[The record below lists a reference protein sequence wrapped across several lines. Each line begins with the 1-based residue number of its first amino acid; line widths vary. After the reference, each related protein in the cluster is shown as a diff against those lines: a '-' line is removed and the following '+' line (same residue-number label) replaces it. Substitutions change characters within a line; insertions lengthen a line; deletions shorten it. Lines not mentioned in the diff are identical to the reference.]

1 MAEDFEQKIRV
12 LIVDDIPETR
22 ENVRKLLYFERDI
35 EVVGAAVDGTEGIEL
50 AKKLR
55 PDIVLMDINMPD
67 IDGISAT
74 QSICQ
79 SVPEVQVIMMSV
91 QGETDY
97 LRRSMLAGA
106 REFLVKP
113 FSADELIASIRRV
126 YQLKPKMAP
135 VQPGAPR
142 PPSTAGR
149 REYEAVVTA
158 RQGRIISVYS
168 PKGGS
173 GCSTIS
179 VNLAIALR
187 NLNNGE
193 DRVALVD
200 GDLQFG
206 DIAVLLN
213 MQATRTIADLV
224 PYIDNLDIDLL
235 SDMMLT
241 HSSGM
246 KILLAPP
253 RPDTAEMVTAEHV
266 REILENLK
274 PLYDYIVVD
283 TSTFLDDVVLTTM
296 EMSDQILLIVT
307 PDIPTIKNAKLL
319 LELLEAL
326 DHIDRTK
333 LVINKVSRSDGIT
346 DKDIMSHIKHSVWA
360 SIPRDNGS
368 VVAAANQGIPLIIG
382 RQKSPV
388 ARGIVQLADL
398 IDTETAEAE
407 KALQKAAHA
416 AGEPGSR
423 TLLGRI
429 FG

>member
-1 MAEDFEQKIRV
+1 MAQDWEEKIRV

-35 EVVGAAVDGTEGIEL
+35 EVAGAAVDGTEGIEL
-50 AKKLR
+50 ARKLR

-74 QSICQ
+74 QAISE
-79 SVPEVQVIMMSV
+79 SVPEVQIIMMSV

-135 VQPGAPR
+135 VQPEILHPE
-142 PPSTAGR
+142 PVAGR
-149 REYEAVVTA
+149 GYEAAVTTEEA
-158 RQGRIISVYS
+158 QIIAIYS

-173 GCSTIS
+173 GCSTIAA
-179 VNLAIALR
+179 NLAIVLKDS
-187 NLNNGE
+187 G

-213 MQATRTIADLV
+213 LQANRTIANLV
-224 PYIDNLDIDLL
+224 PLMDNLDTELL
-235 SDMMLT
+235 NDMMLS
-241 HSSGM
+241 HPSGM

-253 RPDTAEMVTAEHV
+253 RPDTAEVVTADDM
-266 REILENLK
+266 RQILNNLK
-274 PLYDYIVVD
+274 LTYDYVVVD
-283 TSTFLDDVVLTTM
+283 TSSFLDDVILTILET
-296 EMSDQILLIVT
+296 SDQILVVMT
-307 PDIPTIKNAKLL
+307 PDIPTIKNARVF
-319 LELLEAL
+319 LEVLEAL
-326 DHIDRTK
+326 DHLDKAK
-333 LVINKVSRSDGIT
+333 LVINKVGRNDGIA
-346 DKDIMSHIKHSVWA
+346 DKDIMAHIKHTIWA
-360 SIPRDNGS
+360 SIPRDNGT
-368 VVAAANQGIPLIIG
+368 VAAAANQGIPLVIG
-382 RQKSPV
+382 WKKSPV
-388 ARGIVQLADL
+388 AKGITHLAELMDA
-398 IDTETAEAE
+398 ERTAETERARKE
-407 KALQKAAHA
+407 PAKT
-416 AGEPGSR
+416 AGETRRR

>member
-1 MAEDFEQKIRV
+1 MAEQFESAIRV

-35 EVVGAAVDGTEGIEL
+35 EVVGAAANGTEGIEL
-50 AKKLR
+50 ARKLR

-74 QSICQ
+74 QTISE
-79 SVPEVQVIMMSV
+79 SVPEVQIIMMSV

-126 YQLKPKMAP
+126 YELRPKMAP
-135 VQPGAPR
+135 VQPEVPQ
-142 PPSTAGR
+142 PQPTAGR
-149 REYEAVVTA
+149 PGYGPGVTA
-158 RQGRIISVYS
+158 REGQIITVYG

-173 GCSTIS
+173 GCSTIA
-179 VNLAIALR
+179 VNLAIAL
-187 NLNNGE
+187 E
-193 DRVALVD
+193 DSENKVSLVD

-213 MQATRTIADLV
+213 LPPTRTIADLV
-224 PYIDNLDIDLL
+224 PYVDNLDVDLL

-241 HSSGM
+241 HPSGM

-253 RPDTAEMVTAEHV
+253 RPDTAETVTAEHV
-266 REILENLK
+266 REILQHLK
-274 PLYDYIVVD
+274 PLYDYTVVD
-283 TSTFLDDVVLTTM
+283 TSSFLDDVVLTIL
-296 EMSDQILLIVT
+296 ELSDQILLVMT

-333 LVINKVSRSDGIT
+333 LVINKVGRKDGIT
-346 DKDIMSHIKHSVWA
+346 DKDITSHIKHTVWA
-360 SIPRDNGS
+360 SIPRDNGT
-368 VVAAANQGIPLIIG
+368 VVAASNQGIPLVSG

-388 ARGIVQLADL
+388 AKSIVHLAGL
-398 IDTETAEAE
+398 IHSETAADAE
-407 KALQKAAHA
+407 RAAQKTSKGAKET
-416 AGEPGSR
+416 GER
-423 TLLGRI
+423 TLLGRV

>member
-1 MAEDFEQKIRV
+1 MAQDLEHKIHV

-22 ENVRKLLYFERDI
+22 ENVRKLLYFEKDI
-35 EVVGAAVDGTEGIEL
+35 EVVGAAANGTEGIEL

-74 QSICQ
+74 QSISE
-79 SVPEVQVIMMSV
+79 SVPEVQIIMMSV

-126 YQLKPKMAP
+126 YELKPKMAP
-135 VQPGAPR
+135 VEPQILSPR
-142 PPSTAGR
+142 PRMTEPGHEAAVMR
-149 REYEAVVTA
+149 REGE
-158 RQGRIISVYS
+158 IISIYS

-173 GCSTIS
+173 GCSTIAT
-179 VNLAIALR
+179 NLAIVLKDK
-187 NLNNGE
+187 E

-213 MQATRTIADLV
+213 LQPNRTIADLA
-224 PYIDNLDIDLL
+224 PHIDSLDMDFLN
-235 SDMMLT
+235 DVMLA
-241 HSSGM
+241 HPSGT

-253 RPDTAEMVTAEHV
+253 RPDMADMVTAGHI
-266 REILENLK
+266 RELLK
-274 PLYDYIVVD
+274 SLKLLYDYTVVD
-283 TSTFLDDVVLTTM
+283 TSSFLDDVVLTM
-296 EMSDQILLIVT
+296 LEMSDQVLLVMT
-307 PDIPTIKNAKLL
+307 PDIPTIKNVRLF
-319 LELLEAL
+319 LEALEAL
-326 DHIDRTK
+326 DYIDKTK
-333 LVINKVSRSDGIT
+333 LVINKVGRTDGIT
-346 DKDIMSHIKHSVWA
+346 DKDIMTHIKHPVWA

-368 VVAAANQGIPLIIG
+368 VVAAANQGIPLVIG
-382 RQKSPV
+382 KQKSPV
-388 ARGIVQLADL
+388 AKGIIHLASL
-398 IDTETAEAE
+398 IDAERAAEVEEVPLKGAKPTGET
-407 KALQKAAHA
+407 K
-416 AGEPGSR
+416 PG